1 MTIKH
6 FCIIIFVKQNNII
19 KGVISVA
26 IRFLNSVTSTSSSF
40 RVSCGELVV
49 DDLWSV
55 HHEVEMGVVRSGSI
69 TIETAIGVEQL
80 NKGDIFFIAP
90 NQKHR
95 FDNNNNVYIEI
106 MLLNLNDGANLTQQ
120 FIPNAIIKSIV
131 GGNCTKFFS
140 FKPGEDYYNNVSEC
154 FESAFRAEVDK
165 PRGFYLLAT
174 GKFYEL
180 YYYLFASEKLEIY
193 DIETQGKKDRA
204 LRRVTEYI
212 NENFCN
218 LLTLDIIAEHTNLSR
233 YYISHLFKELLNTTF
248 INYLN
253 ELRLSRAA
261 LLLTTTDTP
270 VIEIAGKSGFNNIS
284 NFNRA
289 FKMYYGITPSK
300 YRKSERSKAKV

>member
-1 MTIKH
+1 MFCIVLTIKH

-40 RVSCGELVV
+40 RVSC
-49 DDLWSV
+49 
-55 HHEVEMGVVRSGSI
+55 
-69 TIETAIGVEQL
+69 GVEQL

-174 GKFYEL
+174 GNFMN
-180 YYYLFASEKLEIY
+180 FTI
-193 DIETQGKKDRA
+193 IC
-204 LRRVTEYI
+204 LRQ
-212 NENFCN
+212 
-218 LLTLDIIAEHTNLSR
+218 
-233 YYISHLFKELLNTTF
+233 
-248 INYLN
+248 
-253 ELRLSRAA
+253 
-261 LLLTTTDTP
+261 
-270 VIEIAGKSGFNNIS
+270 KS
-284 NFNRA
+284 
-289 FKMYYGITPSK
+289 
-300 YRKSERSKAKV
+300 